1 MNLNYSSHLALDECK
16 NATAAT
22 STATTKHCKND
33 YKDNVNLNKCPEMT
47 TFLIVK
53 KNSLKII

>member
-33 YKDNVNLNKCPEMT
+33 YKDNVNLNKCPKMI

-53 KNSLKII
+53 K